1 MDYPPSPVSPSARFV
16 DEPSASKGYGTDLPP
31 EQPLSSTDTT
41 FHHQPYAHSSP
52 HAPLASSPQ
61 SPTFPMPQPASYQ
74 PTLPHMSDLPD
85 PSMSSSG
92 HLSETGPHSRQ
103 KLDRNP
109 FIHVASDGRQYI
121 TTERIC
127 KTVSPPRA
135 YVPTPTQFFADDA
148 QTLPN
153 VPFLKTHFF
162 HEGRLTEAQALWII
176 HRGTEILAS
185 EPNML
190 ELEAPVTLCGD
201 IHGQYYDLMKLFEVG
216 GDPATTQYLFLGDY
230 VDRGYFS
237 LECLLYLWS
246 LKICYPKTFFLMRG
260 NHECR
265 HLTEYFTFREECL
278 HKHSVAVYE
287 ACLSSF
293 NALPLASLING
304 QFLCLHGGISP
315 EMHTLDDLKRLDR
328 FREPPTS
335 GLMCDLLWSDPVEDF
350 GRDKTR
356 QYFTVN
362 QTRGCSYF
370 YTYTAVN
377 HFLERNGLL
386 SLIRAHEAQE
396 KGYQMYRKSKS
407 SGFPSV
413 ITVFSAPN
421 YLDMYNNKAAIVKYE
436 NNVLNI
442 RQFNCSPHPYWLPN
456 FLDVFAWS
464 LPFMGEKITEMLLAI
479 LNICSKEELDTTEQ
493 RGAMAAAGGS
503 GNGPLPLA
511 LGSGPLDSSSLSDIE
526 ARRNVIKNK
535 IRAVGKIARVFS
547 VLRAESESINE
558 LKGLLGT
565 EKLPVGSLSSG
576 AEGIKHAIT
585 SFEDAR
591 RLDFCNEHI
600 PPIHHDAQGHR
611 QPYPSKA
618 QSVENAI
625 RKVVFEEEDDDR
637 MEVDGIRQSHAT
649 SSSEPT
655 RHMYER

>member
-1 MDYPPSPVSPSARFV
+1 
-16 DEPSASKGYGTDLPP
+16 
-31 EQPLSSTDTT
+31 
-41 FHHQPYAHSSP
+41 
-52 HAPLASSPQ
+52 
-61 SPTFPMPQPASYQ
+61 
-74 PTLPHMSDLPD
+74 
-85 PSMSSSG
+85 
-92 HLSETGPHSRQ
+92 
-103 KLDRNP
+103 
-109 FIHVASDGRQYI
+109 
-121 TTERIC
+121 
-127 KTVSPPRA
+127 
-135 YVPTPTQFFADDA
+135 
-148 QTLPN
+148 
-153 VPFLKTHFF
+153 
-162 HEGRLTEAQALWII
+162 
-176 HRGTEILAS
+176 
-185 EPNML
+185 
-190 ELEAPVTLCGD
+190 
-201 IHGQYYDLMKLFEVG
+201 
-216 GDPATTQYLFLGDY
+216 
-230 VDRGYFS
+230 
-237 LECLLYLWS
+237 
-246 LKICYPKTFFLMRG
+246 
-260 NHECR
+260 
-265 HLTEYFTFREECL
+265 
-278 HKHSVAVYE
+278 
-287 ACLSSF
+287 
-293 NALPLASLING
+293 
-304 QFLCLHGGISP
+304 
-315 EMHTLDDLKRLDR
+315 
-328 FREPPTS
+328 
-335 GLMCDLLWSDPVEDF
+335 MCDLLWSDPVEDF

-356 QYFTVN
+356 QYFSVN

-479 LNICSKEELDTTEQ
+479 LNICSKEELDTAEQ
-493 RGAMAAAGGS
+493 QGAMVAGG
-503 GNGPLPLA
+503 GPLSLT
-511 LGSGPLDSSSLSDIE
+511 LGGGALDSSSLSEIE

-600 PPIHHDAQGHR
+600 PPIHHDAQGR
-611 QPYPSKA
+611 RRSYPSKA

-625 RKVVFEEEDDDR
+625 RKVVFDEDEEDSGGG
-637 MEVDGIRQSHAT
+637 MEVDNARLSHSAF
-649 SSSEPT
+649 EPA
-655 RHMYER
+655 RYMYKR